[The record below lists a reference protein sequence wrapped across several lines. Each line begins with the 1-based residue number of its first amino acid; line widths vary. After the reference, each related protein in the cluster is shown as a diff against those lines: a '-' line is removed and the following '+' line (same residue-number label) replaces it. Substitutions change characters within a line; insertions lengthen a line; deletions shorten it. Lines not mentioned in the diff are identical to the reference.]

1 MKPPPSVHPSQFPMP
16 VSHSLSLPVSL
27 VGDAA
32 RLTAEIHATHVAPGP
47 SGKAASGRSLGLC
60 PHLDYTAP

>member
-1 MKPPPSVHPSQFPMP
+1 MP
-16 VSHSLSLPVSL
+16 VSHPLSLPVSL

-32 RLTAEIHATHVAPGP
+32 RLTAEIHTTHVAPGP